1 MAKAEEILCNQQEI
15 EDNVVDAP
23 EPTIADVT
31 SHGNDMFELHV
42 LDMVESESQKTRS
55 KLRLVAILIA
65 LDVSSSCII
74 FMRLNVRHFDFRLT

>member
-1 MAKAEEILCNQQEI
+1 MAKAEEIPGNQQEN
-15 EDNVVDAP
+15 EDHVVDAP

-31 SHGNDMFELHV
+31 SHGNDVYELHA
-42 LDMVESESQKTRS
+42 LDMVESEPQKTRS

-74 FMRLNVRHFDFRLT
+74 FMSLSVKRFDLRLI